1 MKCQVLVDWLTFS
14 VKSYTDPAKVIRDYL
29 ALDPAL
35 FQEAAFGLNGYSRAL
50 TFNNILVLY
59 DPREDENF
67 HDMGVCVSMSG
78 NGCRTFENYSK
89 LGDRNKA
96 SSEAFS
102 LLFQLL
108 AQDENVNISRID
120 IACDDKAGYLDMDEI
135 INKTRDNAINSRMT
149 KRSVVVS
156 YDGTQR
162 SGSTVYI
169 GSEKSDFRIRI
180 YDKALEQC
188 QDGHWIR
195 FEMVMRGKNA
205 TSFVQQAAGTDN
217 IGTLTAEVINDK
229 FAFIE
234 RDDKNISRC
243 TISAWWQEFVDELN
257 AVKIFTREAVQHSV
271 DRIHNWITEQV
282 GPSLAVLF
290 KTLGFAQIMEIAY
303 QSQKRLSDKQRSLI
317 EDYNSYKIAALT

>member
-14 VKSYTDPAKVIRDYL
+14 VKNYTDPAKVIRDYL

-35 FQEAAFGLNGYSRAL
+35 FQEAAFGLNGYSRSL

-108 AQDENVNISRID
+108 SQDENVNISRID
-120 IACDDKAGYLDMDEI
+120 IACDDKSGVLDMDEI
-135 INKTRDNAINSRMT
+135 INKTRDNEINSRMT

-162 SGSTVYI
+162 NGSTVYI
-169 GSEKSDFRIRI
+169 GSAKSDFRIRI
-180 YDKALEQC
+180 YDKALEQGH
-188 QDGHWIR
+188 DGHWIR
-195 FEMVMRGKNA
+195 FEMVMRGPNA
-205 TSFVQQAAGTDN
+205 TGFVQQAADTDN

-282 GPSLAVLF
+282 GPSLAVLL

-303 QSQKRLSDKQRSLI
+303 QSQRRLSDKQRSLI